1 MHRARRSLSG
11 IAGAGVLVLVL
22 AGVVLAIA
30 MNGHPRNVFAA
41 GTSRGS
47 DGYSMMGP
55 GSGMMR
61 GGSPPPQS
69 DSGAGTVKAQGSQAL
84 TLIVRS
90 DAEHARRGPDGT
102 WHDAYLPADFT
113 VRARRRVTVTV
124 YNYDDMPHSFTSS
137 ALGVDATVPAGSAD
151 TPSKTTFSFVAP
163 ATPGSYQ
170 WWCALPCDSWAMVH
184 DGYMRGQVTVRT

>member
-1 MHRARRSLSG
+1 
-11 IAGAGVLVLVL
+11 
-22 AGVVLAIA
+22 
-30 MNGHPRNVFAA
+30 
-41 GTSRGS
+41 
-47 DGYSMMGP
+47 MMGP

-69 DSGAGTVKAQGSQAL
+69 DSGAGTVKTQGSQAL

-102 WHDAYLPADFT
+102 WHDAFLPADFT

-124 YNYDDMPHSFTSS
+124 YNYDVMPHSFTSS